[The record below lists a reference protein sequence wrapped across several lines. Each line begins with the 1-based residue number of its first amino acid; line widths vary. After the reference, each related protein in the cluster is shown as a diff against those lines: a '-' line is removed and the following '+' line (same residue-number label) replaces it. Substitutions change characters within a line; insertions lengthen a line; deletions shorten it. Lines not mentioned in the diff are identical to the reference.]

1 MNALVSNVLTQVF
14 ITLIAVSG
22 IYVLTGLTGMFSL
35 GQAAFM
41 AIGSYVSGLLVIRA
55 HVPFALAALL
65 AVAGAT
71 LIGYVIGYP
80 VVRLRRDYISLVTLG
95 FGEAIAALLN
105 RMTTLTGGASGLTGI
120 PRLVGLPLAFVSAV
134 LAIAL
139 AAFFKTSK
147 YGRQC
152 IALKGDELAAKAMG
166 INVTRVKM
174 IAFLLSVALT
184 SYSGVLYAFYM
195 SYVDPTG
202 FGWKKSADWVI
213 MVFFGGVN
221 SLTGSTLGAFILS
234 ALPQALR
241 GLQNYRYVIY
251 AVLVLLILNFKPSG
265 LLGEWELTPRNLQQ
279 AFAKLGKGSLACVRH
294 FQQRAGFG
302 VALAEQQKVPRQRL
316 GQHHKVALGITVA
329 HAGGRAGQ
337 FALADQPAQV
347 GRFHGCKVHYSIRS
361 LILSSTAACALA
373 PATACAA
380 VTYWNASF
388 SPGRRPVVSS

>member
-1 MNALVSNVLTQVF
+1 MNALISNVLTQVC
-14 ITLIAVSG
+14 ITLIAVAG

-41 AIGSYVSGLLVIRA
+41 AIGAYASGILVIRT
-55 HVPFALAALL
+55 HIPFFLAALI
-65 AVAGAT
+65 AVVMAT
-71 LIGYVIGYP
+71 GIGYLIGYP

-120 PRLVGLPLAFVSAV
+120 PRKVTLTMALVSAII
-134 LAIAL
+134 AIAL
-139 AAFFKTSK
+139 ADFFKTSK

-166 INVTRVKM
+166 IHVTRIKM
-174 IAFLLSVALT
+174 VAFLLSVALT

-234 ALPQALR
+234 ALPQVLR
-241 GLQNYRYVIY
+241 SMQNYRYVIY
-251 AVLVLLILNFKPSG
+251 AILVLIILNFKPSG
-265 LLGEWELTPRNLQQ
+265 LLGEWELTPRHI
-279 AFAKLGKGSLACVRH
+279 R
-294 FQQRAGFG
+294 
-302 VALAEQQKVPRQRL
+302 E
-316 GQHHKVALGITVA
+316 TVA
-329 HAGGRAGQ
+329 RVRNKFGAKKEG
-337 FALADQPAQV
+337 
-347 GRFHGCKVHYSIRS
+347 
-361 LILSSTAACALA
+361 
-373 PATACAA
+373 
-380 VTYWNASF
+380 
-388 SPGRRPVVSS
+388 

>member
-1 MNALVSNVLTQVF
+1 MSALISNVLTQVC
-14 ITLIAVSG
+14 ITLIAVAG
-22 IYVLTGLTGMFSL
+22 VYVLTGLTGMFSL

-41 AIGSYVSGLLVIRA
+41 AIGAYASGLLVIRA
-55 HVPFALAALL
+55 GLPFAVAALL
-65 AVAGAT
+65 AVVLAT
-71 LIGYVIGYP
+71 AIGYLIGYP

-120 PRLVGLPLAFVSAV
+120 PREVTLGTALVSAV
-134 LAIAL
+134 IAIAL
-139 AAFFKTSK
+139 AAFFKSSK

-166 INVTRVKM
+166 IHVTRIKM

-234 ALPQALR
+234 ALPQVLR

-265 LLGEWELTPRNLQQ
+265 LLGEWELTPRHIRET
-279 AFAKLGKGSLACVRH
+279 VR
-294 FQQRAGFG
+294 
-302 VALAEQQKVPRQRL
+302 RL
-316 GQHHKVALGITVA
+316 
-329 HAGGRAGQ
+329 
-337 FALADQPAQV
+337 
-347 GRFHGCKVHYSIRS
+347 
-361 LILSSTAACALA
+361 
-373 PATACAA
+373 
-380 VTYWNASF
+380 
-388 SPGRRPVVSS
+388 RRKTNTKKEG

>member
-1 MNALVSNVLTQVF
+1 MSALVTNVLTQVC
-14 ITLIAVSG
+14 ITLIAVAG
-22 IYVLTGLTGMFSL
+22 VYILTGLTGMFSL

-41 AIGSYVSGLLVIRA
+41 AIGAYASGLLVIRLD
-55 HVPFALAALL
+55 VPFALAALL
-65 AVAGAT
+65 AVVMAT
-71 LIGYVIGYP
+71 GIGYLIGYP

-120 PRLVGLPLAFVSAV
+120 PRKVTLSIALVSAIV
-134 LAIAL
+134 AIAL
-139 AAFFKTSK
+139 AAFFKSSK

-166 INVTRVKM
+166 IHVTRIKM

-195 SYVDPTG
+195 SYVDPSG

-234 ALPQALR
+234 ALPQMLR
-241 GLQNYRYVIY
+241 DLQNYRYVIY

-265 LLGEWELTPRNLQQ
+265 LLGEWELTPRHI
-279 AFAKLGKGSLACVRH
+279 RDTY
-294 FQQRAGFG
+294 R
-302 VALAEQQKVPRQRL
+302 RL
-316 GQHHKVALGITVA
+316 
-329 HAGGRAGQ
+329 
-337 FALADQPAQV
+337 
-347 GRFHGCKVHYSIRS
+347 RS
-361 LILSSTAACALA
+361 KINTKKE
-373 PATACAA
+373 
-380 VTYWNASF
+380 
-388 SPGRRPVVSS
+388 G

>member
-1 MNALVSNVLTQVF
+1 MSALVSNILTQVF
-14 ITLIAVSG
+14 ITLIAVAG
-22 IYVLTGLTGMFSL
+22 VYVLTGLTGMFSL

-41 AIGSYVSGLLVIRA
+41 AIGAYASGLLVLRA
-55 HVPFALAALL
+55 HLPIALACVL
-65 AVAGAT
+65 AVVMAT
-71 LIGYVIGYP
+71 GVGFLIGYP

-105 RMTTLTGGASGLTGI
+105 RMTFLTGGASGLTGI
-120 PRLVGLPLAFVSAV
+120 PRTVGLGITAVSAV
-134 LAIAL
+134 VVLTL
-139 AAFFKTSK
+139 VAFFKNSK

-152 IALKGDELAAKAMG
+152 IALRGDELAAKAMG
-166 INVTRVKM
+166 INVTKVKM
-174 IAFLLSVALT
+174 TAFLLSVALT
-184 SYSGVLYAFYM
+184 SYSGCLYAFYM

-279 AFAKLGKGSLACVRH
+279 AFAKLGK
-294 FQQRAGFG
+294 
-302 VALAEQQKVPRQRL
+302 KN
-316 GQHHKVALGITVA
+316 
-329 HAGGRAGQ
+329 
-337 FALADQPAQV
+337 
-347 GRFHGCKVHYSIRS
+347 
-361 LILSSTAACALA
+361 TAKKE
-373 PATACAA
+373 
-380 VTYWNASF
+380 
-388 SPGRRPVVSS
+388 G